1 MRARFHLDAPAWFR
15 EAERPKLLPLVA
27 SAVWEQRRIRMRYRS
42 WRSEKQRVI
51 DPLGLVLKGGAW
63 YVVGQT
69 EEGLRTYRVAR
80 ILKLD
85 VLEKRFERPE
95 GFELEA
101 YWRASTKRLEEE
113 LHPNQ
118 ATVRLSPWAFSML
131 ETFTSPFA
139 RAAAR
144 IEPGADSEGWCTVT
158 LPVGSLREACARL
171 LCFGGELEVLEPAE
185 LRRKMAEVAARMHET
200 YGRVTESP
208 VED

>member
-1 MRARFHLDAPAWFR
+1 
-15 EAERPKLLPLVA
+15 
-27 SAVWEQRRIRMRYRS
+27 
-42 WRSEKQRVI
+42 
-51 DPLGLVLKGGAW
+51 
-63 YVVGQT
+63 
-69 EEGLRTYRVAR
+69 
-80 ILKLD
+80 
-85 VLEKRFERPE
+85 
-95 GFELEA
+95 
-101 YWRASTKRLEEE
+101 
-113 LHPNQ
+113 
-118 ATVRLSPWAFSML
+118 ML

-144 IEPGADSEGWCTVT
+144 IEPDADSEGWCTVT

>member
-1 MRARFHLDAPAWFR
+1 M
-15 EAERPKLLPLVA
+15 
-27 SAVWEQRRIRMRYRS
+27 RMRYRS

-69 EEGLRTYRVAR
+69 EEGLRTFRVAR

-85 VLEKRFERPE
+85 VLEQRFERPE

-101 YWRASTKRLEEE
+101 YWRASTKRLEAE

-118 ATVRLSPWAFSML
+118 ATVRLSPWALSML
-131 ETFTSPFA
+131 EIFTSPFA

-185 LRRKMAEVAARMHET
+185 LRRKMAEVAVRMHET
-200 YGRVTESP
+200 YGRVTESS

>member
-1 MRARFHLDAPAWFR
+1 
-15 EAERPKLLPLVA
+15 
-27 SAVWEQRRIRMRYRS
+27 
-42 WRSEKQRVI
+42 
-51 DPLGLVLKGGAW
+51 
-63 YVVGQT
+63 VVGQA

-85 VLEKRFERPE
+85 VLETRFERPA

-101 YWRASTKRLEEE
+101 YWSASTKRLESE

-118 ATVRLSPWAFSML
+118 ATVRLSPWALSML
-131 ETFTSPFA
+131 EIFTSSFA

-144 IEPGADSEGWCTVT
+144 IEPGVDSEGWHTVT

-171 LCFGGELEVLEPAE
+171 LCFGGELEVLEPTD
-185 LRRKMAEVAARMHET
+185 LRRTMADVAARMHGT

-208 VED
+208 AGDWDRTANGRAL